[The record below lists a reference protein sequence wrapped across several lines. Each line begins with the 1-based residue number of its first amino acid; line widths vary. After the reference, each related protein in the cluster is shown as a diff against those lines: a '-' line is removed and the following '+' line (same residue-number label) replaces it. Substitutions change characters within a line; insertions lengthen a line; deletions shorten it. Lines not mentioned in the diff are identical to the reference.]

1 MKRLQAALKARR
13 CGEAVALLRAAR
25 YFTYFTHCA
34 RFSLCSSVLLLLM
47 LCSVSREVW
56 PEGEAFGAADAETED
71 EFMSL
76 R

>member
-25 YFTYFTHCA
+25 YLTPCA
-34 RFSLCSSVLLLLM
+34 RLIVLLLLLM